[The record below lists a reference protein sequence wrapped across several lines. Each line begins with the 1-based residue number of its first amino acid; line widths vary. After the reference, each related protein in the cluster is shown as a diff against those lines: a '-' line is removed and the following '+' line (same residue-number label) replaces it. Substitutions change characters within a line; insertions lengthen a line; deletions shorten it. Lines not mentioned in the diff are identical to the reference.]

1 MSIIRWRCAAVERRE
16 MSRNTE
22 FSIIIIACDVE
33 PYIEQCIASVRRQTL
48 PDFEAVVGIEA
59 SADGT
64 GEAALRAVGGDVRFR
79 IVDLPRS
86 GSASCVRNYGIRH
99 ATGEYLFFLDWDD
112 WLAPDA
118 LEQFHAALARYGQAD
133 LIQADAGLYW
143 QDSPDGEP
151 EFVERI
157 TDCRCVPEGVITGR
171 EAVLRG
177 EFFGR
182 FFMATWMRCCRREF
196 LLSEQ
201 LFQPEG
207 RRHQDVEWTPRVL
220 FRVGRVIQLPRVVCC
235 YRKRPDSVT
244 TKPSL
249 RSLYDEAENTAALLN
264 FYCQGACGKEDKAE
278 KLFRFWLSSFLMLFF
293 IRRGYPFADRAGAIA
308 IISGTPAMRSTW
320 RRVCRDCGPA
330 RKLLMELA
338 CMGGRGGLFFRLAD
352 LLFICVYSPLILKL
366 WPLLKKKK

>member
-1 MSIIRWRCAAVERRE
+1 MSIIRCRCAVVERRE

-22 FSIIIIACDVE
+22 FSVIIIACDVA

-59 SADGT
+59 SEDGT
-64 GEAALRAVGGDVRFR
+64 GDAALRAVGGDVRFR

-86 GSASCVRNYGIRH
+86 GSASCVRICGIRH
-99 ATGEYLFFLDWDD
+99 ATGEYLCFLDGDD

-207 RRHQDVEWTPRVL
+207 RRR
-220 FRVGRVIQLPRVVCC
+220 C
-235 YRKRPDSVT
+235 
-244 TKPSL
+244 
-249 RSLYDEAENTAALLN
+249 
-264 FYCQGACGKEDKAE
+264 
-278 KLFRFWLSSFLMLFF
+278 
-293 IRRGYPFADRAGAIA
+293 
-308 IISGTPAMRSTW
+308 
-320 RRVCRDCGPA
+320 
-330 RKLLMELA
+330 
-338 CMGGRGGLFFRLAD
+338 
-352 LLFICVYSPLILKL
+352 
-366 WPLLKKKK
+366 

>member
-48 PDFEAVVGIEA
+48 PDFEAVVGIEV

-99 ATGEYLFFLDWDD
+99 ATGEYLFFLDGDD

-182 FFMATWMRCCRREF
+182 FFMAT
-196 LLSEQ
+196 
-201 LFQPEG
+201 
-207 RRHQDVEWTPRVL
+207 
-220 FRVGRVIQLPRVVCC
+220 
-235 YRKRPDSVT
+235 
-244 TKPSL
+244 
-249 RSLYDEAENTAALLN
+249 
-264 FYCQGACGKEDKAE
+264 
-278 KLFRFWLSSFLMLFF
+278 
-293 IRRGYPFADRAGAIA
+293 
-308 IISGTPAMRSTW
+308 
-320 RRVCRDCGPA
+320 
-330 RKLLMELA
+330 
-338 CMGGRGGLFFRLAD
+338 
-352 LLFICVYSPLILKL
+352 
-366 WPLLKKKK
+366 

>member
-86 GSASCVRNYGIRH
+86 GFRLLCAELWNPARDRGISVFSRRGRLARAGCSGTVSCGAGAIWTGRSDSGRCRTVLAGLTGRGIRSSWS
-99 ATGEYLFFLDWDD
+99 G
-112 WLAPDA
+112 
-118 LEQFHAALARYGQAD
+118 
-133 LIQADAGLYW
+133 
-143 QDSPDGEP
+143 SP
-151 EFVERI
+151 
-157 TDCRCVPEGVITGR
+157 TARCVPEGVITGR

-220 FRVGRVIQLPRVVCC
+220 FRAGRVIQLPRVVCC

-249 RSLYDEAENTAALLN
+249 RSLCDEAENTAALLN
-264 FYCQGACGKEDKAE
+264 FYCQGACGKEDEAE
-278 KLFRFWLSSFLMLFF
+278 KLFRFWLSSFLMLFSSGAD
-293 IRRGYPFADRAGAIA
+293 IRLRIVPG
-308 IISGTPAMRSTW
+308 RS
-320 RRVCRDCGPA
+320 R
-330 RKLLMELA
+330 
-338 CMGGRGGLFFRLAD
+338 
-352 LLFICVYSPLILKL
+352 S
-366 WPLLKKKK
+366 